1 MSARFIELGTAQ
13 TPACHFTTEVFLRE
27 QGKWAVVDATPLKEY
42 EVYYTVDGVPQSR
55 AGHAPPRG
63 QRHDGRRRKDRRMAR
78 PEKVS
83 KAAAFEKL
91 PPLCRELSPHG
102 FRDVVDLGLANL
114 VKDARKVGTILDFQ
128 ETATVRYLV
137 KFKEPKRRG
146 IRTPATIDEY
156 LITVLFDVAPI
167 NLCPG
172 DGDTVKDPP
181 VSEEPQRTPEVPI
194 ITKDFFVVIIAL
206 YPARHITNDA
216 SALGEDRLLQL
227 W

>member
-1 MSARFIELGTAQ
+1 MSARFTELGTAQ

-42 EVYYTVDGVPQSR
+42 EVYYTVDGVPQSC

-137 KFKEPKRRG
+137 EF
-146 IRTPATIDEY
+146 
-156 LITVLFDVAPI
+156 
-167 NLCPG
+167 
-172 DGDTVKDPP
+172 
-181 VSEEPQRTPEVPI
+181 QRT
-194 ITKDFFVVIIAL
+194 KAQR
-206 YPARHITNDA
+206 YPHA
-216 SALGEDRLLQL
+216 SNRLTSTSLPCCL
-227 W
+227 TLPRSICVLVTGIPSKTRP

>member
-1 MSARFIELGTAQ
+1 M
-13 TPACHFTTEVFLRE
+13 
-27 QGKWAVVDATPLKEY
+27 
-42 EVYYTVDGVPQSR
+42 
-55 AGHAPPRG
+55 
-63 QRHDGRRRKDRRMAR
+63 
-78 PEKVS
+78 
-83 KAAAFEKL
+83 
-91 PPLCRELSPHG
+91 
-102 FRDVVDLGLANL
+102 VDLGLANL

-137 KFKEPKRRG
+137 EFKEPKRRG

-216 SALGEDRLLQL
+216 SAWGKTDFFSFGDESVDHLILETPGEDVVVALNHERRHG
-227 W
+227 